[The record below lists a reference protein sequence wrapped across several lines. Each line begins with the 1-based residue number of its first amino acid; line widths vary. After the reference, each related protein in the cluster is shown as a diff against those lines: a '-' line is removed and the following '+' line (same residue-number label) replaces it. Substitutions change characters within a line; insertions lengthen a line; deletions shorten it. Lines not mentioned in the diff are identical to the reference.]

1 MNSNCQAHYRSI
13 LTEVNW
19 WLVYTSCLPTEDPA
33 YVNRIILAV
42 I

>member
-1 MNSNCQAHYRSI
+1 MNSNYQAHKKFI

-19 WLVYTSCLPTEDPA
+19 WLVYTRYQPTEDPA
-33 YVNRIILAV
+33 YVNRIIPAV